1 MKKRAPE
8 PEQCPLYD
16 GSAALGSKLNPFNIS
31 EIPSAFSHAVPACFS
46 EIPSAQ
52 GYYKI
57 SPIQNNNPIQ
67 NKLSPIQNKNAKLQG
82 YYKIFLAGA
91 LASKALN
98 WWCST
103 KNIISML
110 NQYVFKFRTYS
121 LAETF

>member
-16 GSAALGSKLNPFNIS
+16 GFAALASKLNPFNVS
-31 EIPSAFSHAVPACFS
+31 ET
-46 EIPSAQ
+46 PSAQ
-52 GYYKI
+52 GYYQI

-67 NKLSPIQNKNAKLQG
+67 NKLSPIQNKNAKVQG
-82 YYKIFLAGA
+82 YYKIFPAGA
-91 LASKALN
+91 LTSKALN

-121 LAETF
+121 LAETL